1 MKVCG
6 DDHIYTHQNKMEYFH
21 YLSILKMGY
30 LMSFTGVYLGT
41 LYRKNYHGLE
51 RIDYSEFY
59 DYDPE

>member
-1 MKVCG
+1 
-6 DDHIYTHQNKMEYFH
+6 
-21 YLSILKMGY
+21 MGY
-30 LMSFTGVYLGT
+30 IMSFTGVYGGT